1 MAKKRADSSLLDEA
15 EDVSLLTG
23 EWTLKKAIPG
33 CFGDELK
40 RGEKVI
46 AEVNPL
52 SQCNGLFLMQRG
64 RVRATISPELLRKV
78 AER

>member
-1 MAKKRADSSLLDEA
+1 MAKKRSDSSLLGEA

-33 CFGDELK
+33 CFGSDLT
-40 RGEKVI
+40 RGEKVL

-52 SQCNGLFLMQRG
+52 SQSNGLLLKQRG
-64 RVRATISPELLRKV
+64 RVKAIITPEQLRKV